1 MTERKHVAKTLKNV
15 IEHQVM
21 IGLMDKS
28 TDPNILINEVR
39 GWWGFDMYSRR
50 PGPAL
55 IEGVFRGT
63 DLDLACFMSVL
74 ADRGA
79 VINIPTY
86 KSMRPRTIKEGQRV
100 ISNENRH
107 GPVLN
112 LVANKDVFSFGIRIK
127 DAQVVTTGSVG
138 EYRTYSLTD
147 PSGEWHSGWQQI
159 SWDPVAKENKFLA
172 ENKIWT
178 NSRVIFK
185 NFVHPNRWISFYGQY
200 YFITKALI
208 DRLTDQAKY
217 YGQEIKRMLD
227 EGVKYP
233 ISGEGAPT
241 ARPKSV
247 KEPGKSVKFKS
258 LQVEVDIPEYIG
270 EYPKLENTT
279 ANLVKMT
286 DDRRLWNN
294 TIIPNLRFPTRC
306 TELAFFKHGEGRMP
320 GWIGGGT
327 KWEEYKAKG
336 KQIEWQRLVFMQP
349 GVGQRAVAIRMR
361 TREKSEIMNTEYNG
375 GI

>member
-1 MTERKHVAKTLKNV
+1 MTEQKHVAKTLKNI

-21 IGLMDKS
+21 IGLMDR
-28 TDPNILINEVR
+28 TVNPDVLIEQVR
-39 GWWGFDMYSRR
+39 NWWGFDMYSRR

-55 IEGVFRGT
+55 IEGVFKGT

-79 VINIPTY
+79 IINIPTY

-100 ISNENRH
+100 ISKENRH

-112 LVANKDVFSFGIRIK
+112 LVANKDVFSFGIRIR
-127 DAQVVTTGSVG
+127 DAQVVTTNSVG

-147 PSGEWHSGWQQI
+147 PSGEWHSGWQRI
-159 SWDPVAKENKFLA
+159 SWDPVAKENKFLT

-178 NSRVIFK
+178 DSHVIFK

-208 DRLTDQAKY
+208 DRLTDQSNY

-233 ISGEGAPT
+233 MSGEGAPKVW
-241 ARPKSV
+241 PKSV
-247 KEPGKSVKFKS
+247 KEPGKSVKFRS
-258 LQVEVDIPEYIG
+258 LQVEVDIPEYVG

-279 ANLVKMT
+279 VNLVKIT

-306 TELAFFKHGEGRMP
+306 TELAFFKYGEGRMP

-336 KQIEWQRLVFMQP
+336 KRIVWNRLVFMQP

-361 TREKSEIMNTEYNG
+361 TKEKSEIMNTEYNG
-375 GI
+375 CI